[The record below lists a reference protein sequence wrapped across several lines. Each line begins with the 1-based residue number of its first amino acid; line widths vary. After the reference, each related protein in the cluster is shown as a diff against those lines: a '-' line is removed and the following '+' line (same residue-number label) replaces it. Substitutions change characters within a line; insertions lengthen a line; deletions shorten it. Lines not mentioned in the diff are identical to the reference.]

1 MISIRVGFLVA
12 LTAAAQSP
20 NAPKSAPG
28 GSKNPTQIE
37 FVKIPA
43 GEFMMGCVK
52 GDTDCIE
59 DEVPTHKVQLTK
71 GFEMGKYEVTQ
82 AQWEAVMGSNP
93 SDDKGPNIPVDNVSK
108 DDIHAFLDKLNAK
121 NDGYKYRLPTE
132 AECEYA
138 ARAGAPDPPK
148 ASLGDYAWFAD
159 NSKDESHPVGLK
171 KPNAWG
177 LYDMLGNVR
186 ETVEDRAGYYDFAP
200 LAEVTVDPKG
210 PQGRGG
216 GGGGGGGR
224 GRAGGRGPGGGPP
237 AGGPPAGGPP
247 DAAAGPGGQGGAQG
261 GGPGGPGGPPAVAGG
276 PGGPGGGPG
285 GGGGRGAAKGG
296 GPPRGFDEKGRLVIN
311 GAEMPVFRGGGWDNF
326 APFVRISARYY
337 YYDTSFKANDIGF
350 RVVRE
355 AQ

>member
-1 MISIRVGFLVA
+1 MLMISIRVGFLVA
-12 LTAAAQSP
+12 LTAVAQS
-20 NAPKSAPG
+20 
-28 GSKNPTQIE
+28 PTQIE
-37 FVKIPA
+37 FVKIPP
-43 GEFMMGCVK
+43 GEFTMGCVP

-59 DEVPTHKVQLTK
+59 DEVPRHKVQLTK

-82 AQWEAVMGSNP
+82 AQWQAVMGSNP
-93 SDDKGPNIPVDNVSK
+93 SDNKGPRNPVDNVSK
-108 DDIHAFLDKLNAK
+108 NDMHAFLDKLNAQ

-132 AECEYA
+132 AEWEYA

-159 NSKDESHPVGLK
+159 NSNDESHPVGLK

-186 ETVEDRAGYYDFAP
+186 ECVEDRAAYYDYAP
-200 LAEVTVDPKG
+200 LAEVSIDPKG
-210 PQGRGG
+210 PQGGRGG

-224 GRAGGRGPGGGPP
+224 GGGRGPGG
-237 AGGPPAGGPP
+237 A
-247 DAAAGPGGQGGAQG
+247 
-261 GGPGGPGGPPAVAGG
+261 
-276 PGGPGGGPG
+276 
-285 GGGGRGAAKGG
+285 GRGAAKGD
-296 GPPRGFDEKGRLVIN
+296 GPPRGYDAQGRLVIN
-311 GAEMPVFRGGGWDNF
+311 GAEMPIFRGGGWDNF
-326 APFVRISARYY
+326 APYVRNSARYY

>member
-12 LTAAAQSP
+12 LTAVAQSP
-20 NAPKSAPG
+20 KPSA
-28 GSKNPTQIE
+28 QIE

-108 DDIHAFLDKLNAK
+108 DEIHAFLDKLNAK

-132 AECEYA
+132 AEWEYA
-138 ARAGAPDPPK
+138 ARAGAPDPPR
-148 ASLGDYAWFAD
+148 ASLGDYAWFAG

-186 ETVEDRAGYYDFAP
+186 ETVEDRAAYYDFAP
-200 LAEVTVDPKG
+200 LEEVTVDPKG

-216 GGGGGGGR
+216 GGGGR
-224 GRAGGRGPGGGPP
+224 
-237 AGGPPAGGPP
+237 
-247 DAAAGPGGQGGAQG
+247 
-261 GGPGGPGGPPAVAGG
+261 
-276 PGGPGGGPG
+276 
-285 GGGGRGAAKGG
+285 GRGAGKGD
-296 GPPRGFDEKGRLVIN
+296 GPPRGFDAKGRLVIN

-326 APFVRISARYY
+326 APFVRNSARYY
-337 YYDTSFKANDIGF
+337 YYDTTFKANDIGF